1 MDRQKKL
8 DEMRRYLEGPQ
19 VRTMPPMERGLFELY
34 IAVMDY
40 LTFGEE
46 SAPALEE
53 ALKDAEMLLKSVEPQ

>member
-1 MDRQKKL
+1 MTDREKVE
-8 DEMRRYLEGPQ
+8 EMRRYLEGPQ

-40 LTFGEE
+40 LTFGKE

-53 ALKDAEMLLKSVEPQ
+53 ALRDTEALLKAAER